1 MDLTASLYQRLIL
14 KAFSGILA
22 GANNFY
28 IYRYHLTM
36 DELELYLED
45 AKDLMDK
52 AINHLASEL
61 AKIRAGKA
69 NPAMLDGL
77 MVSYYGAMTPLNQV
91 ASMTTP
97 DPRTIFIRPW
107 EKGIIQEIE
116 KAILNSNLGLNP
128 QNDGQQVIINIPM
141 LTEERRK
148 QLVKQVGQE
157 CEHGRISVRNI
168 RKETNEHLKKVK
180 GVSEDDVKVAEEKVQ
195 KLTGDFITK
204 IDGLMKKKEVEI
216 MTV

>member
-1 MDLTASLYQRLIL
+1 MEEI
-14 KAFSGILA
+14 
-22 GANNFY
+22 
-28 IYRYHLTM
+28 
-36 DELELYLED
+36 ELYLEE
-45 AKDLMDK
+45 AHDLMTK
-52 AINHLASEL
+52 ALAHCGNEL

-69 NPAMLDGL
+69 NPSMLDSIQ
-77 MVSYYGAMTPLNQV
+77 VAYYGTNTPLNQV

-97 DPRTIFIRPW
+97 DARTIFIKPW
-107 EKGIIQEIE
+107 EKGMIVEIE
-116 KAILNSNLGLNP
+116 KSIRDANLGLNP

-168 RKETNEHLKKVK
+168 RKETNEQLKKIK
-180 GVSEDDVKVAEEKVQ
+180 GASEDDVKNAEEKVQ
-195 KLTGDFITK
+195 KMTDEFISK
-204 IDGLMKKKEVEI
+204 IDVLMKKKEAEI